1 MGCGQMIKI
10 KLIMMDDV
18 HACQQLMATRADY
31 LVNEGYKLVK
41 ENHLVCILV
50 YMFFIKRKQKSSLAL

>member
-1 MGCGQMIKI
+1 
-10 KLIMMDDV
+10 MMDDV

-41 ENHLVCILV
+41 ENHLIFILV